1 MVKQAKKSFF
11 TNALKNKNTKQ
22 VWENI
27 RYIVPGKSKKSKNAN
42 IGCIKTDAGE
52 VSDAKEIVNTLNE
65 YFASVGP
72 NIAERIQAV
81 QGDIPDDVSND
92 AVRNDDSFHF
102 DNVKPDYVMD
112 LLNSMHENKATGTD
126 EIPAKLLKISAD
138 EIVLPLTYLV
148 NLSLTTGTF
157 PRQWKKSKNLSNF

>member
-1 MVKQAKKSFF
+1 M
-11 TNALKNKNTKQ
+11 
-22 VWENI
+22 
-27 RYIVPGKSKKSKNAN
+27 
-42 IGCIKTDAGE
+42 
-52 VSDAKEIVNTLNE
+52 SDPKEIVNTLNE

-72 NIAERIQAV
+72 YIAERIQAV

-102 DNVKPDYVMD
+102 DNVEPDYVMD
-112 LLNSMHENKATGTD
+112 LLNSMHENKVTGTD

-157 PRQWKKSKNLSNF
+157 PSQWKKARICPILKKVTALSLVIIDQFLSCQCYRRLLNVLFSIRCILFWTVKL